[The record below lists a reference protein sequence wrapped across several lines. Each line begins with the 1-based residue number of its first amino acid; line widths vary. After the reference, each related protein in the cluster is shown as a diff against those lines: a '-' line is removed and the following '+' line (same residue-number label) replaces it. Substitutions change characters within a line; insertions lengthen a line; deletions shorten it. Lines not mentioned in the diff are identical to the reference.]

1 MPPPYRVHFLCSGNI
16 CRSPMAE
23 VIARSMLADAGLAD
37 AVSVDSS
44 GTGGWH
50 EGEGADRRTVRA
62 LADHGYDGTAHRARE
77 FDRAWFRE
85 RDLILVADRT
95 HERILRGWAPDEE
108 SRATVRL
115 LREYDASAVA
125 DGDLE
130 VDDPW
135 YGGAADFERCLTEVE
150 SACAG
155 LVESLAEELARAGA
169 GHRGPAGPAGPADSV

>member
-23 VIARSMLADAGLAD
+23 VIARSMLADAGLSD

-62 LADHGYDGTAHRARE
+62 LADHGYDGSAHRARE
-77 FDRAWFRE
+77 FDRSWFRE

-95 HERILRGWAPDEE
+95 HQRILRGWAPDEE
-108 SRATVRL
+108 SRAKVRL
-115 LREYDASAVA
+115 LRDYDPAAVTS
-125 DGDLE
+125 GDLE

-150 SACAG
+150 SACSS
-155 LVESLAEELARAGA
+155 LVQSLAQDLTRSGT
-169 GHRGPAGPAGPADSV
+169 GPGNPPGPADSV

>member
-23 VIARSMLADAGLAD
+23 VIARSMLADAGLTD

-62 LADHGYDGTAHRARE
+62 LADHGYDGSAHRARE
-77 FDRAWFRE
+77 FDRTWFRE

-95 HERILRGWAPDEE
+95 HERTLRGWAPDEE

-135 YGGAADFERCLTEVE
+135 YGGAEDFERCLTEVE
-150 SACAG
+150 SACEG
-155 LVESLAEELARAGA
+155 LVRSLAEELARTGA
-169 GHRGPAGPAGPADSV
+169 GNRGPAGPAGPADSV